1 MPTLPWTTLTQP
13 PPGARAF
20 VTASRPEVRPLRDVP
35 RFFRGSPAARRQ
47 VRSAPGGLG
56 AAPVAEPFRRTSR
69 PPSARADEDARY
81 VCARTEPRRSVMTS
95 LRPVMRESV
104 FPFREAPAGDLP
116 ADRADAR
123 RRLAEER
130 RARQA
135 ASDPAGPGGTAPGGD
150 GPAAA

>member
-20 VTASRPEVRPLRDVP
+20 VTASRPEVRPPRDVP
-35 RFFRGSPAARRQ
+35 RFLRGSLAARRQ

-56 AAPVAEPFRRTSR
+56 AALVAEPLRRTFR
-69 PPSARADEDARY
+69 TPSARADGDARY
-81 VCARTEPRRSVMTS
+81 ACARTEPRRSVMTS
-95 LRPVMRESV
+95 LRPVMRESIL
-104 FPFREAPAGDLP
+104 PFREAPAG
-116 ADRADAR
+116 DRADAR
-123 RRLAEER
+123 RRLAGER

-135 ASDPAGPGGTAPGGD
+135 ASGPAGPGGTAPGGD